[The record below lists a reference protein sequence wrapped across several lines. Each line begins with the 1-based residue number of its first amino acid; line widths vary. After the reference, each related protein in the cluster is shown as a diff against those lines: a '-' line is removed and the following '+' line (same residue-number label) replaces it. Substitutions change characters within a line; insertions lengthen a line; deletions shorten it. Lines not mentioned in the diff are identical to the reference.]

1 MADSRAQARKVQEE
15 TGLSCCTRKKQ
26 RMMGMCQKVIKM
38 FEDGAICQT
47 GPTSQTGNKYI
58 KIHRHSNGLKSTD

>member
-1 MADSRAQARKVQEE
+1 MADSSAQARKVQEE
-15 TGLSCCTRKKQ
+15 PRMSCYTRNKQ

-47 GPTSQTGNKYI
+47 GPTSQTRN
-58 KIHRHSNGLKSTD
+58 

>member
-15 TGLSCCTRKKQ
+15 TRLSCCTRKKQ

-38 FEDGAICQT
+38 FEDGAICPT
-47 GPTSQTGNKYI
+47 GPTSQTGN
-58 KIHRHSNGLKSTD
+58 